1 MLTQGFHEDAP
12 VADVAAVLDDA
23 GILALAAS
31 ITRAKASRLVQE
43 FGSLGA
49 VVAAPVSRLIASGL
63 TSRMAD
69 RVKVISSAVQR
80 VLLGEI
86 KGRDQFSNYQ
96 AVLDYLRASMAF
108 ESVEQFRVLYLD
120 KRNCLICDEVLG
132 VGTVDHTPVYP
143 REVAKRCLEVNAC
156 AIILSHNHPSGDTTP
171 SHADI
176 VMTKTLAETLK
187 VFGIPVHD
195 HIIVARD
202 GHTSFKA
209 AKLI

>member
-1 MLTQGFHEDAP
+1 
-12 VADVAAVLDDA
+12 
-23 GILALAAS
+23 
-31 ITRAKASRLVQE
+31 
-43 FGSLGA
+43 
-49 VVAAPVSRLIASGL
+49 
-63 TSRMAD
+63 
-69 RVKVISSAVQR
+69 
-80 VLLGEI
+80 
-86 KGRDQFSNYQ
+86 
-96 AVLDYLRASMAF
+96 MAF